1 MTEKE
6 LRDLGKLY
14 DEYKTI
20 RAYKEDLER
29 GDRTITINA
38 NCFSMRDGLIQL
50 CDRQMN
56 AIKDILCNYTGT
68 ETSIEDFED
77 E

>member
-6 LRDLGKLY
+6 VRQIKKLY
-14 DEYKTI
+14 EEYETI
-20 RAYKEDLER
+20 KGYKETLER

-38 NCFSMRDGLIQL
+38 NCFSMRNGLMQL

-56 AIKDILCNYTGT
+56 AIKYILCNYTGT
-68 ETSIEDFED
+68 ETSIEDFEH